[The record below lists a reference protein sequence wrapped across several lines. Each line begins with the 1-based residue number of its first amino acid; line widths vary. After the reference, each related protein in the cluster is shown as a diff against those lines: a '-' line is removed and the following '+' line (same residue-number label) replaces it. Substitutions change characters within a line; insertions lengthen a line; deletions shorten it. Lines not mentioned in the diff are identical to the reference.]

1 MSNHMAKSVIGNSVR
16 VAPVRTRRR
25 GLPGAT
31 SPTLFVVF
39 TSPRTGSSW
48 LIDLLDSH
56 PRIAAYAELF
66 LPGDQTTP
74 DYGSLD
80 TPRFEATLEGRRR
93 ITLVPHRLAYLKRL
107 GQPRPDRDAVGFKL
121 MYGHPHVHPGLL
133 PYLSARRARAVHLV
147 RENALDQIVSW
158 ETSVA
163 RGLFRAHGT
172 DHVADIAVRIDTT
185 ALETRIEEMERA
197 AAGARTTLRRY
208 RIPRLEVTY
217 ERLAAEPTKEL
228 ARIVSFLNVE
238 PAEWHQ
244 ESSLVRINR
253 KPRAEL
259 IENVHDVRAAL
270 AGTRF
275 AWMLD

>member
-1 MSNHMAKSVIGNSVR
+1 MLSTPQGGSVR
-16 VAPVRTRRR
+16 VAPVLTRRGGWQR
-25 GLPGAT
+25 AT
-31 SPTLFVVF
+31 SSTLFVVF

-66 LPGDQTTP
+66 LPGDRTTP
-74 DYGSLD
+74 DYGSRD
-80 TPRFEATLEGRRR
+80 IPRFEATLAERRR
-93 ITLVPHRLAYLKRL
+93 ITLMPHRLAYLRRL
-107 GQPRPDRDAVGFKL
+107 VRPRPDSDAVGFKL

-185 ALETRIEEMERA
+185 ALVTRIEEMERA
-197 AAGARTTLRRY
+197 VAAARATLRRY

-217 ERLAAEPTKEL
+217 KQLATEPAKEL
-228 ARIVSFLNVE
+228 ARIVASLDVE
-238 PAEWHQ
+238 PSEWQ
-244 ESSLVRINR
+244 VESSLVRMNR
-253 KPRAEL
+253 RPRGEL
-259 IENVHDVRAAL
+259 IENMDEVQAAL